1 VSRVREFYEANT
13 WQFLLVGSG
22 QAIHRELHGPGVRG
36 RAQALDFAHRLVDEQ
51 LDAVGVRD
59 GGRVLDLGCGVGA
72 AMRYLGA
79 RSRADLVGVTISGR
93 QVRIARRIAARSADA
108 ARLRFVEADFCDLP
122 ADLGTFGLAY
132 SIEAFIHAP
141 AADRYL
147 SQAAAV
153 LAPGGRL
160 VIIDDLLAE
169 GADADEPSVQTVRRC
184 WHYDSLLT
192 GSALIRLADRAEFD
206 LVEDTDLSGYQNL
219 GRPRDRLIAAGQPL
233 LRRAA
238 PHHRW
243 SQMLVGGHAL
253 QDVLRRGLLQHH
265 RLVFRRR

>member
-1 VSRVREFYEANT
+1 MSRVREFYEANT

-72 AMRYLGA
+72 AMRYLAA

-93 QVRIARRIAARSADA
+93 QVRIARRIAARSAAA

-122 ADLGTFGLAY
+122 ADLTAFDLAY

-147 SQAAAV
+147 AAAAAA
-153 LAPGGRL
+153 LRPEGRL
-160 VIIDDLLAE
+160 IIIDDVLA
-169 GADADEPSVQTVRRC
+169 GDADPDEPSVRTVRRY
-184 WHYDSLLT
+184 WHYESLLT
-192 GSALIRLADRAEFD
+192 VPELTRRADRAGFD
-206 LVEDTDLSGYQNL
+206 LVEDRDLSGYQNL

-233 LRRAA
+233 LRRTA
-238 PHHRW
+238 PHHQW

-253 QDVLRRGLLQHH
+253 QDALRRGRLEYH